1 MTQTENDD
9 RYARCLKELRSLI
22 PDDEYHE
29 VMSQDMCELDS
40 EFLGFVD
47 VYKNLS
53 RIIPKGSIVID
64 FGCYLAAQSYFF
76 ARHKMYIGVDVVS
89 VRRFTPPNSVHY
101 TMSIQNFIQIEV
113 PKLFEEYDELKLCA
127 ICSYVPDFQ
136 ATEMVRK
143 TFPNVF
149 CYYPCGV

>member
-53 RIIPKGSIVID
+53 RIIPKGSID
-64 FGCYLAAQSYFF
+64 FGCYLAPRSYCC
-76 ARHKMYIGVDVVS
+76 ARHKMYIGVEVVS
-89 VRRFTPPNSVHY
+89 MRRFTPPNSVHY

>member
-9 RYARCLKELRSLI
+9 RYTRCLKELRSL
-22 PDDEYHE
+22 
-29 VMSQDMCELDS
+29 
-40 EFLGFVD
+40 
-47 VYKNLS
+47 
-53 RIIPKGSIVID
+53 ID

-76 ARHKMYIGVDVVS
+76 ARHKMYIGVDVVNIQ
-89 VRRFTPPNSVHY
+89 RFTPANAVHY
-101 TMSIQNFIQIEV
+101 IMSIQKFIQTEV

>member
-1 MTQTENDD
+1 MTRTENDN
-9 RYARCLKELRSLI
+9 RYTRCLKELRSLI

-64 FGCYLAAQSYFF
+64 FGCYLAAQSYFL

-89 VRRFTPPNSVHY
+89 MRRFTPPNSVHY

>member
-89 VRRFTPPNSVHY
+89 MRRFTPPNSVHY
-101 TMSIQNFIQIEV
+101 TMSIQNFIQIKV

>member
-89 VRRFTPPNSVHY
+89 MRRFTPPNSVHY

>member
-76 ARHKMYIGVDVVS
+76 ARHTMYIGVDVVS
-89 VRRFTPPNSVHY
+89 MRRFTPPNSVHY

>member
-1 MTQTENDD
+1 MTRMENDD
-9 RYARCLKELRSLI
+9 RYIRCLKELRSLI

-40 EFLGFVD
+40 DFLGFVD

-53 RIIPKGSIVID
+53 RIISKGSIVID

-76 ARHKMYIGVDVVS
+76 ARHRMYIGVDVVNLQ
-89 VRRFTPPNSVHY
+89 RFTPSNAVHY
-101 TMSIQNFIQIEV
+101 IMSIQKFIQIEA
-113 PKLFEEYDELKLCA
+113 PKLFEEYDRLKLCA

>member
-9 RYARCLKELRSLI
+9 RYARCLKELRYLI

-89 VRRFTPPNSVHY
+89 MRRFTPPNSVHY

>member
-1 MTQTENDD
+1 MTRTENDN
-9 RYARCLKELRSLI
+9 RYTRCLKELRSLI

-29 VMSQDMCELDS
+29 VMSQDMRELDF

-64 FGCYLAAQSYFF
+64 FGCYLAAQSDFF
-76 ARHKMYIGVDVVS
+76 ARHKMYIGVDVVNIQ
-89 VRRFTPPNSVHY
+89 RFTPANAVHY
-101 TMSIQNFIQIEV
+101 IMSIQKFIQTEV

>member
-89 VRRFTPPNSVHY
+89 MRRFTPPNSVHY
-101 TMSIQNFIQIEV
+101 TMSIQNFTQIEV